1 MGLYALNPT
10 PKQRYNSYK
19 GEMNGTCKNLLLDKR
34 ENKYIRKTYFNRNL
48 KTTSVNQKWTTD
60 VSEFKIAMSK
70 LYLSPILDMHSRKIV
85 GYDISTTPSLFQT
98 YRMLDMAFSKF
109 FHSNQGWQYQHFS
122 Y

>member
-1 MGLYALNPT
+1 MELV
-10 PKQRYNSYK
+10 R
-19 GEMNGTCKNLLLDKR
+19 
-34 ENKYIRKTYFNRNL
+34 TYFLINERISILEKHILIETL
-48 KTTSVNQKWTTD
+48 KLHNQKWTTD
-60 VSEFKIAMSK
+60 VSEFKTAMSK

>member
-1 MGLYALNPT
+1 MELV
-10 PKQRYNSYK
+10 R
-19 GEMNGTCKNLLLDKR
+19 
-34 ENKYIRKTYFNRNL
+34 TYFLINERISILEKHILIQTPNYNENSF

-60 VSEFKIAMSK
+60 VSEFKTAMSK

-98 YRMLDMAFSKF
+98 YRMLDLAFSKF

>member
-1 MGLYALNPT
+1 MELV
-10 PKQRYNSYK
+10 R
-19 GEMNGTCKNLLLDKR
+19 
-34 ENKYIRKTYFNRNL
+34 TYFLINERISILEKHILIETL
-48 KTTSVNQKWTTD
+48 KLHRLIKKWTTD
-60 VSEFKIAMSK
+60 VSDFKTAMSK